1 MADQAAVKDGN
12 GVKVNAPA
20 ESMVESVAEFVND
33 ITTLAELQAKLAA
46 ADLKEASGRALVPAI
61 AVGAGLVLLL
71 GSLPV
76 VLIGVA
82 SLLAGT
88 GMSEGWALL
97 LTGLAGMV
105 IAGVLAVVA
114 GLALGRSFT
123 SFRRSQE
130 ELARNVSWVKT
141 VIVYSGR
148 AARNRRR

>member
-1 MADQAAVKDGN
+1 MADQAAVRDGN
-12 GVKVNAPA
+12 GVKINAPA
-20 ESMVESVAEFVND
+20 ESVVESVTEFIND

-46 ADLKEASGRALVPAI
+46 ADLKEATGRALVPAML
-61 AVGAGLVLLL
+61 VGAGLVLLL
-71 GSLPV
+71 ASLPV
-76 VLIGVA
+76 VLLGVA
-82 SLLAGT
+82 ALLAAAGLQ
-88 GMSEGWALL
+88 EPWALL
-97 LTGLAGMV
+97 LTGVAGLIV
-105 IAGVLAVVA
+105 ATVLAVVA